1 MNVFTSMWEITFDK
15 YLRCCV
21 DTACCLFAYVG
32 SGLLRLA
39 GYIAQLRS
47 LTLPSSKRDKIR
59 LSLSPF
65 FFFFTILFLTV
76 ADWKDILTLD
86 NGENHPTWHLLFITL
101 PSLSF
106 LSVLTP
112 LVLIIELHV

>member
-47 LTLPSSKRDKIR
+47 LTLPSSKWDKR
-59 LSLSPF
+59 GSLSLLF
-65 FFFFTILFLTV
+65 FDHFVFNSGRLERHS
-76 ADWKDILTLD
+76 DS
-86 NGENHPTWHLLFITL
+86 G
-101 PSLSF
+101 
-106 LSVLTP
+106 
-112 LVLIIELHV
+112 